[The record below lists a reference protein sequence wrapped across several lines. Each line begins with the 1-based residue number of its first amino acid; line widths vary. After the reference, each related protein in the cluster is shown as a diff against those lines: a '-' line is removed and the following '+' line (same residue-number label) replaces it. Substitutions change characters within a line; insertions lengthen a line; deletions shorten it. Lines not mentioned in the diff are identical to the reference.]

1 MKFKQLSALTV
12 VNLMFS
18 KIVNGYVVDFPKVTV
33 SYFFKKK
40 FDQQFYYTI
49 EEMQNK
55 PSSQCSRQKG
65 GVAKMTFYKSFFQ
78 SLLCTTCKAIT

>member
-55 PSSQCSRQKG
+55 PSS
-65 GVAKMTFYKSFFQ
+65 
-78 SLLCTTCKAIT
+78 